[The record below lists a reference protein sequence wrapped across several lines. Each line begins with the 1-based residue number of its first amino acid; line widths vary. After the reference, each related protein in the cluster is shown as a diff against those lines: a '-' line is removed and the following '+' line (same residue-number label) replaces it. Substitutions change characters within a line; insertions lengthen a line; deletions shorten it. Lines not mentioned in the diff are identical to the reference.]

1 MDAKRV
7 LLAVKGCN
15 GIGFKG
21 RHNLIDA
28 IKPSYR
34 VDVVSI
40 EAHGGCN
47 TQIHG

>member
-7 LLAVKGCN
+7 LLAIKGCD

-21 RHNLIDA
+21 GHDLIDA
-28 IKPSYR
+28 VKPGYR
-34 VDVVSI
+34 VDVVGI
-40 EAHGGCN
+40 KAHGGCN